1 MKPKLRTFLAVP
13 LDTALRRRATAVM
26 TALQAVP
33 GEVKWV
39 DSPNLH
45 LTLKFLGE
53 VETRDIPDVCRVAG
67 QAVADLAPFTFE
79 VHGVG
84 AFPNLQRP
92 RTFWLGAREGH
103 EAMVTLAE
111 RLDTAL
117 QTLGFRRE
125 SRRFEPHLT
134 IGRLRQGGRTSPEL
148 VAELQQRSDLA
159 IGSMKVSEVIVYSSD
174 LRPSGPIYDVLAR
187 LPLAGN

>member
-1 MKPKLRTFLAVP
+1 
-13 LDTALRRRATAVM
+13 M

-103 EAMVTLAE
+103 EAMGHAGPNGSTPPCKRSAS
-111 RLDTAL
+111 
-117 QTLGFRRE
+117 RRE

-134 IGRLRQGGRTSPEL
+134 IG
-148 VAELQQRSDLA
+148 
-159 IGSMKVSEVIVYSSD
+159 
-174 LRPSGPIYDVLAR
+174 
-187 LPLAGN
+187 PLAARGPHQPRTGRRATATKRPGDRFDEGVPK